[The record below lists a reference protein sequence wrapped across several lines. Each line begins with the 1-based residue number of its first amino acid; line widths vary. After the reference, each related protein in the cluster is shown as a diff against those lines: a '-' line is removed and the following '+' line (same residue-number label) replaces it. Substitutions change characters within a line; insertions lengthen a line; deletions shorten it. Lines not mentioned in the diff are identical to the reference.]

1 MYVIL
6 GASGHTGSVV
16 AQTLLRK
23 HEKVRV
29 VGRSKERLA
38 PLVSQGAEAF
48 VADASDAQELTKALQ
63 GARAVYALVPPH
75 MSAQDFGAYQR
86 RVVDAI
92 AKALESAQITH
103 AVVLSSVGADKESG
117 TGPVAGLQRMEVQ
130 FNGIQGLNVLYLRAG
145 YFMENT
151 LPQTGIIRA
160 LGMMA
165 GPLRADLPIAMIA
178 TKDIGAFAAQELA
191 SVQFS
196 GHQTREL
203 LGQRDL
209 TYSEAARIIGAAIGK
224 PNLTYVQ
231 LPTEQVIQ
239 GMMPMGISRNMA
251 ELLCEMSEAM
261 NRGYMKPLEGRS
273 PTNTTPTSFEDFVR
287 EVWLPAY
294 QSKAASA

>member
-23 HEKVRV
+23 REKVRV

-48 VADASDAQELTKALQ
+48 AADASDAQALTKAFQ
-63 GARAVYALVPPH
+63 GARAVYALVPPN
-75 MSAQDFGAYQR
+75 MSAEDFGAYQG
-86 RVVDAI
+86 RVANAI
-92 AKALESAQITH
+92 AKALESARITH
-103 AVVLSSVGADKESG
+103 AVVLSSEGADKESG
-117 TGPVAGLQRMEVQ
+117 TGPVAGLHRMEVQ
-130 FNGIQGLNVLYLRAG
+130 LNGIQGLNVLHLRAG

-151 LPQTGIIRA
+151 LPQTGIIRT
-160 LGMMA
+160 LGKMA
-165 GPLRADLPIAMIA
+165 GPVRADLPIPMIA
-178 TKDIGAFAAQELA
+178 TRDIGAFAAQELA
-191 SVQFS
+191 SLRFS
-196 GHQTREL
+196 GKQAREL

-239 GMMPMGISRNMA
+239 GMMQMGMSQNMA

-261 NRGYMKPLEGRS
+261 NRGYMKPLEERS
-273 PTNTTPTSFEDFVR
+273 PANTTPTSLESFVR
-287 EVWLPAY
+287 EVWVPAY
-294 QSKAASA
+294 QSKAVSA